1 MGELSLTHWIIILAI
16 MLLFFGPS
24 KLPQLGQSLG
34 KAIKGF
40 KHGLNSDG
48 DEPEAQQEKPS
59 REQISQSV
67 EREAQTVNSEKKEKV

>member
-67 EREAQTVNSEKKEKV
+67 EREAQTVHSEKKEKV